1 MVPCCFSME
10 VLFEKCI
17 LAAEETTMNG
27 KELTEPAA
35 ISRYR
40 RGAGAPQRKTK
51 PAPLDEEMVTKEFT
65 E

>member
-1 MVPCCFSME
+1 
-10 VLFEKCI
+10 
-17 LAAEETTMNG
+17 MNE

-35 ISRYR
+35 ISGYR

-51 PAPLDEEMVTKEFT
+51 PAPLDEEMMTKELT